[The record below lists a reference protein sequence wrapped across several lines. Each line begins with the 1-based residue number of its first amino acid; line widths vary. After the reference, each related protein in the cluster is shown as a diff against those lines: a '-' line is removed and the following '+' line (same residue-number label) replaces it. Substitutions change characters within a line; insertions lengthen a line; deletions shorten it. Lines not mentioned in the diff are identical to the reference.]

1 MQRDKSGSSKIQIL
15 LYQACL
21 NPWKKDYAVP
31 FHRIMPLNQIPIHI
45 STFCIIFFNILLFK
59 FLNKQSLNSTGIQQR
74 KLQIF
79 SLIFT
84 FSAIK
89 AKDLK
94 KERRKNLVPAKAGLV
109 VLAIQLIYGPF
120 YGILYVAPIELGK
133 LFFFENMTCFILNR
147 VRCQDV

>member
-1 MQRDKSGSSKIQIL
+1 MSFL
-15 LYQACL
+15 L
-21 NPWKKDYAVP
+21 
-31 FHRIMPLNQIPIHI
+31 
-45 STFCIIFFNILLFK
+45 
-59 FLNKQSLNSTGIQQR
+59 
-74 KLQIF
+74 
-79 SLIFT
+79 T

-133 LFFFENMTCFILNR
+133 LIFFQIKFVFDPLNLK
-147 VRCQDV
+147 